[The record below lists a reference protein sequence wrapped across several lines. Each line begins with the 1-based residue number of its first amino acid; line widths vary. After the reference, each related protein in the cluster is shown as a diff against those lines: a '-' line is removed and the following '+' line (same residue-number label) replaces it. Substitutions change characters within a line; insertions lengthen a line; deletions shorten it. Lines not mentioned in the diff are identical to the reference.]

1 MSYDTF
7 PDAPACP
14 GNLAEHLSMTPHTCN
29 RQKPRR
35 LSAVFRA
42 MVAMFISFAVASIAC
57 AAVAAKTFDVPADD
71 ASRSLHR
78 FSAQA
83 DQQILFS
90 DRAVAGIKTNAVKGA
105 FTPREALD
113 RMLANT
119 GLVANH
125 NDGVGAIAVSKPKDL
140 PKKAPGTAQPAAGA
154 NERDPQKKK

>member
-1 MSYDTF
+1 V
-7 PDAPACP
+7 AP
-14 GNLAEHLSMTPHTCN
+14 
-29 RQKPRR
+29 
-35 LSAVFRA
+35 
-42 MVAMFISFAVASIAC
+42 
-57 AAVAAKTFDVPADD
+57 KTFDVPADD

-119 GLVANH
+119 GLVANY

-140 PKKAPGTAQPAAGA
+140 PKKSPGTARPTAGA
-154 NERDPQKKK
+154 NERDSKKKRPRPHEPENQ

>member
-1 MSYDTF
+1 
-7 PDAPACP
+7 
-14 GNLAEHLSMTPHTCN
+14 
-29 RQKPRR
+29 
-35 LSAVFRA
+35 
-42 MVAMFISFAVASIAC
+42 MFISSAAASISC
-57 AAVAAKTFDVPADD
+57 AAVAPMTFDVPADD

-125 NDGVGAIAVSKPKDL
+125 NDGVGAIAVSKAKDL
-140 PKKAPGTAQPAAGA
+140 PKKVQGTARQAAGA
-154 NERDPQKKK
+154 NERDSQKKK